1 MSCDA
6 SINPFVLSPQGTR
19 RFSFR
24 PISALLLSALF
35 LTQLPSCH
43 NPTEPPPDVPPEFI
57 SRGILPLKVG
67 YYWQYDRYAL
77 TDSGTTAGK
86 IGSIGFKIS
95 GRSVSA
101 SPQYGDT
108 VLHWVPYDP
117 QTGQT
122 GYVEWF
128 YRNYSDGLY
137 IMGGRAPTD
146 SVYTKLQLLKYPVRK
161 GDAWTRPHLIFH
173 ILDQK
178 FSIPDSLSYA
188 CIDTNALFETPLGTF
203 ACIVY
208 NHMEPIEEIPGKEYD
223 ILEFYS
229 RTIGKVGEIRH
240 IYSTSTHDRFPIQKD
255 VLVSTN
261 VEATD

>member
-1 MSCDA
+1 MNCGA
-6 SINPFVLSPQGTR
+6 SKMLCVLSTQGIR
-19 RFSFR
+19 RSSFHR
-24 PISALLLSALF
+24 IPALLFFISI

-43 NPTEPPPDVPPEFI
+43 NPTEPPSDVPPEYI

-67 YYWQYDRYAL
+67 YYWQYDQYAL

-101 SPQYGDT
+101 SQQYSDT
-108 VLHWVPYDP
+108 LWHWVYYDT

-122 GYVEWF
+122 GFVEWF

-137 IMGGRAPTD
+137 SMGGRAPTD
-146 SVYTKLQLLKYPVRK
+146 SVYTKLQHLKYPVRK

-173 ILDQK
+173 LLDQK
-178 FSIPDSLSYA
+178 FSIPESLAYA
-188 CIDTNALFETPLGTF
+188 CIDTNALFDTPLGTF
-203 ACIVY
+203 ACVVY
-208 NHMEPIEEIPGKEYD
+208 NHMEPIEGLPGKQYD

-240 IYSTSTHDRFPIQKD
+240 IYSNSTHDRFPIQKD
-255 VLVSTN
+255 VLVGTN
-261 VEATD
+261 VKATD